1 MTKRKKILVYTLL
14 CVVSLISVFPLYFM
28 ICAATNDSVS
38 VMRGTLKFG
47 NMAAANLKNLFATI
61 PVTTGMR
68 NSLRNAL
75 VQTVLSVLCN
85 AIAGYGFEIYHDKK
99 KDVVFVLILMTMM
112 VPFVAVLVP
121 LFTIFSGLGLLN
133 TIWALLLPSTASA
146 MLVMLFRQAARSF
159 PLDIIDAARV
169 DGVSEI
175 GIFFRMFVPTMKSTF
190 GAAFTVS
197 FMGAWNN
204 FLWPLLIFQRQDTKT
219 MPVLVSTLSAVNGK
233 IDYGMVMMGT
243 LVLTLPTM
251 IIFLLLQR
259 SFAAG
264 ITGVSK
270 G

>member
-1 MTKRKKILVYTLL
+1 MTKGKKILVYTFL
-14 CVVSLISVFPLYFM
+14 CIVCVISIFPLYFM
-28 ICAATNDSVS
+28 VCAATNNSVS

-47 NMAAANLKNLFATI
+47 NMAINNFKSLCATI
-61 PVTTGMR
+61 PVKSGLL

-75 VQTVLSVLCN
+75 VLTTLSVFVN

-99 KDVVFVLILMTMM
+99 KDIVFAVILMTMM
-112 VPFVAVLVP
+112 IPFVAVLVP
-121 LFTIFSGLGLLN
+121 LFTTFSNIGMIN
-133 TIWALLLPSTASA
+133 KIWALLLPSTASA
-146 MLVMLFRQAARSF
+146 MLVMLFRQASRSF
-159 PLDIIDAARV
+159 PTDIIDAARV

-197 FMGAWNN
+197 FMGSWNN
-204 FLWPLLIFQRQDTKT
+204 FLWPLLIFQKPETKT
-219 MPVLVSTLSAVNGK
+219 MPVLVSTLSTVNGK
-233 IDYGMVMMGT
+233 IDYGMIMMGA

-251 IIFLLLQR
+251 IIFLLLQK

-264 ITGVSK
+264 ITGTSK

>member
-1 MTKRKKILVYTLL
+1 MTKGRKVLVYAFLII
-14 CVVSLISVFPLYFM
+14 VSLVSVFPLYFM

-47 NMAAANLKNLFATI
+47 TMGLTNLKNLFDSI
-61 PVTTGMR
+61 PVGRGMW

-75 VQTVLSVLCN
+75 VQTVLSVFLN
-85 AIAGYGFEIYHDKK
+85 ALAGYGFEVYHDKK
-99 KDVVFVLILMTMM
+99 KDAVFVLILMTMM
-112 VPFVAVLVP
+112 IPFVAVMVP
-121 LFTIFSGLGLLN
+121 MFTIFSGMGLLN
-133 TIWALLLPSTASA
+133 TIWSLLLPSTASA
-146 MLVMLFRQAARSF
+146 MLVMLFRQASRSF
-159 PLDIIDAARV
+159 PVEIMDAARV

-190 GAAFTVS
+190 GAAFTVG

-204 FLWPLLIFQRQDTKT
+204 FLWPLLIFQRQDKKT
-219 MPVLVSTLSAVNGK
+219 MPVLVSTLQTVNGK

-251 IIFLLLQR
+251 IIFLLLQK

-264 ITGVSK
+264 ITGASK